1 MESILFFLWSACL
14 FYSSTSTG
22 KMMMLVGMLV
32 DALTVYIWDFFQ
44 PISNI
49 FSLAHCK
56 HHELLVNLIV
66 TSNSDSQVTG
76 PARLLL
82 HFTHS
87 PVRDRILRLWLVS
100 MHSPGCRSTWHR
112 SADLG
117 SWKETN
123 DPRVQVRKLQD
134 KVSKCQDNV
143 KKSKE
148 QYELAVSDINNYNSR
163 YQEVTTQLLN
173 ISSPHWQTFLLL
185 RTWRMCSNVASGKRL
200 RDSRPLKTLY
210 SKYTN
215 VLTSARTKRKLAE
228 PITASRWWEL
238 PLLQVTADI
247 RWVLP
252 HGQQRGSRE
261 GPPVVVQHSRGQ
273 HAHGLAYLRGMSRSQ
288 LLWTVSSMS

>member
-1 MESILFFLWSACL
+1 MHSQFIF
-14 FYSSTSTG
+14 G
-22 KMMMLVGMLV
+22 
-32 DALTVYIWDFFQ
+32 
-44 PISNI
+44 ISLNPSPI
-49 FSLAHCK
+49 FSLSRTANIMKCSWTWWSPQTQTHRSQAPPDHCYI
-56 HHELLVNLIV
+56 LLTLQFK
-66 TSNSDSQVTG
+66 TEYFPPAWRSARDS
-76 PARLLL
+76 R
-82 HFTHS
+82 
-87 PVRDRILRLWLVS
+87 LVS
-100 MHSPGCRSTWHR
+100 VHSRGCRCTWHR

-173 ISSPHWQTFLLL
+173 TSSPHWQIFLLL
-185 RTWRMCSNVASGKRL
+185 RTWRMCSNVASGRRL

-215 VLTSARTKRKLAE
+215 VLTLARTKRKLPE
-228 PITASRWWEL
+228 PITSSRWWEL
-238 PLLQVTADI
+238 SLLQVTADI

-252 HGQQRGSRE
+252 HGQQRWSRE
-261 GPPVVVQHSRGQ
+261 GPPVVVQHSRSQ

-288 LLWTVSSMS
+288 EQLLWTVSSMS